1 MDDHHPDT
9 IDLVDPPTPPSPP
22 IPLDIPVP
30 EHNPPAVVMAEAED
44 PMAAFKKAIVD
55 AFQEANRNST
65 YPMPAFAGK
74 KGEKPED
81 HTLRFEDYVQH
92 YDIVPARQSQAF
104 VKTLTGKARAWAD
117 TTKDGVA
124 LPVYQAV
131 DSTVRADV
139 EKSLKHLFLTRF
151 AVQGRTPEALYA
163 EWQNLSYDPAKDDI
177 EDFVRDVKKLAEQ
190 LRYGDTAALM
200 AVRGALP
207 LDLQNLTVN
216 MNDLETVKKLLIKIF
231 DNPKMKQNYAKK
243 EPTPS
248 TPAAGA
254 FSQTTVIGEPHDK
267 GMSYFLFRIDEL
279 GSKVDRLKIR
289 DQKARKPPY
298 KPQMTP
304 KRGRGGG
311 RRQTN
316 NYSRGRG
323 DRDDYRPRQNSRF
336 RGKPRNQGASGRGRG
351 RFDKSPNVS
360 RPRVAGRTPNKDDKR
375 CFYCQE
381 IGHFVDR
388 CYKKARDRRAAAE
401 KAELR
406 LLLDPTN
413 GQETLPIPDPET
425 DSGYDDS
432 ENEYPDQLNI

>member
-1 MDDHHPDT
+1 MDDLHQDT
-9 IDLVDPPTPPSPP
+9 IDVVVPPTPPSLP
-22 IPLDIPVP
+22 IPLDIPIPV
-30 EHNPPAVVMAEAED
+30 HDPPAVVMAEGED
-44 PMAAFKKAIVD
+44 PMAAFRKAIVD
-55 AFQEANRNST
+55 TFQEANRNST
-65 YPMPAFAGK
+65 YPMPSFAGK

-92 YDIVPARQSQAF
+92 YDIAPARQSQAF
-104 VKTLTGKARAWAD
+104 MKTLTGKARAWAD
-117 TTKDGVA
+117 TMKEGAD

-131 DSTVRADV
+131 DPAVRADV
-139 EKSLKHLFLTRF
+139 EKSLKHLFLTCF

-163 EWQNLSYDPAKDDI
+163 EWQNLTYDPAKDDI

-190 LRYGDTAALM
+190 LGYGDTAALM

-207 LDLQNLTVN
+207 LNLQNLTVN

-243 EPTPS
+243 EPTAS
-248 TPAAGA
+248 TSAAGA

-267 GMSYFLFRIDEL
+267 GMSYFLSRMDEL
-279 GSKVDRLKIR
+279 GNKVDRLKIR

-304 KRGRGGG
+304 KRGRRGGQ
-311 RRQTN
+311 RQTN
-316 NYSRGRG
+316 SYSRGRG
-323 DRDDYRPRQNSRF
+323 DRDDYRLRQNSRF
-336 RGKPRNQGASGRGRG
+336 CGKPRNQGPSGRGRG
-351 RFDKSPNVS
+351 QFDKSPNVS

-406 LLLDPTN
+406 ILSDSNN
-413 GQETLPIPDPET
+413 GQDTLPIPDTET
-425 DSGYDDS
+425 DPVYDDS
-432 ENEYPDQLNI
+432 DNEYTDQLNI